1 MHHLRNL
8 SNPNRRAF
16 LSLLLI
22 VLLSCLHW
30 SCDKPKATENPLDLT
45 GTGEY
50 SFSDYLPFANKP
62 IRCFYHIP
70 SNSSSTTPIF
80 IVVHGAGREAKDLRD
95 GLIAKA
101 NQKGFIVLSPE
112 FSESFFPGSDAFN
125 LANIFEDGD
134 NPSPNTL
141 NPPSEWTFSVL
152 DILFEDF
159 KSIIGNISS
168 QYDVFGHSAGAQM
181 IHRFLIFNPEA
192 KFNRLISSAAGW
204 YALPNLQVDYPY
216 GLNKSPAESIDPQLY
231 FQRNAYIIVGSE
243 DTDPNSFNLRHTAEA
258 DLQGNNRLQR
268 AQYFFQESFRLA
280 NEGSFNY
287 QWQYRLV
294 NNVGHDAVAL
304 AIYSADLLY

>member
-1 MHHLRNL
+1 MD
-8 SNPNRRAF
+8 P
-16 LSLLLI
+16 
-22 VLLSCLHW
+22 
-30 SCDKPKATENPLDLT
+30 
-45 GTGEY
+45 
-50 SFSDYLPFANKP
+50 
-62 IRCFYHIP
+62 
-70 SNSSSTTPIF
+70 
-80 IVVHGAGREAKDLRD
+80 
-95 GLIAKA
+95 
-101 NQKGFIVLSPE
+101 
-112 FSESFFPGSDAFN
+112 
-125 LANIFEDGD
+125 
-134 NPSPNTL
+134 
-141 NPPSEWTFSVL
+141 
-152 DILFEDF
+152 LFEDF

-192 KFNRLISSAAGW
+192 KFNRLIISAAGW